1 MCNKVLNPYRTLCA
15 QSQRQGQTK
24 TLMQVLG
31 KKSPT
36 ALWKV
41 GGGHQGKFGDG
52 MLHWSPGFI
61 SMFRRYQDLL
71 GTALLRGSGG
81 CGPAPSLSWTR
92 RPTETPSFHSASTS
106 VTLHWLH
113 PHLWVGKC
121 CVQNRGTINRETS
134 ADLYWRNHHLNLAS
148 WQTLITGKLLL
159 RININMGCLRFSK
172 CWDIPQDPAAH
183 PERAAG
189 RERPRA
195 ASMDCRDLCFSS
207 CPTTNPE

>member
-1 MCNKVLNPYRTLCA
+1 MECSTEALALSPCLED
-15 QSQRQGQTK
+15 TK
-24 TLMQVLG
+24 TCWAQPCWEDLVAVVLHRA
-31 KKSPT
+31 SLEP
-36 ALWKV
+36 
-41 GGGHQGKFGDG
+41 GDQ
-52 MLHWSPGFI
+52 
-61 SMFRRYQDLL
+61 RRLL
-71 GTALLRGSGG
+71 
-81 CGPAPSLSWTR
+81 
-92 RPTETPSFHSASTS
+92 HSASTS

-148 WQTLITGKLLL
+148 WQTLITGKLLR